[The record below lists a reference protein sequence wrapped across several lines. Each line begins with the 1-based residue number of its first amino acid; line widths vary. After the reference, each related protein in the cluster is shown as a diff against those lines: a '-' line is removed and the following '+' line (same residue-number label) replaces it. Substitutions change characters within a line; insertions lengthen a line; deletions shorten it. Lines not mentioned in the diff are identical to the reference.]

1 MADTVNNYTIRLNM
15 CKERTSQLV
24 NDLLGEIICRA
35 WAGEGTRAD
44 ITLNG
49 TVGSYVKV
57 DGEDYINLDKSVEC
71 AEKLINVLGRLP
83 DTAQAEPDEDEEEDE
98 D

>member
-15 CKERTSQLV
+15 CKERNSQLV
-24 NDLLGEIICRA
+24 SDLLREIICRA
-35 WAGEGTRAD
+35 WTGEGIHAD

-49 TVGSYVKV
+49 AAGSYVKV
-57 DGEDYINLDKSVEC
+57 DGEDYIDLDRSVEC
-71 AEKLINVLGRLP
+71 AEKLIGALGRLP
-83 DTAQAEPDEDEEEDE
+83 NTDTAKPSEGEEEGD